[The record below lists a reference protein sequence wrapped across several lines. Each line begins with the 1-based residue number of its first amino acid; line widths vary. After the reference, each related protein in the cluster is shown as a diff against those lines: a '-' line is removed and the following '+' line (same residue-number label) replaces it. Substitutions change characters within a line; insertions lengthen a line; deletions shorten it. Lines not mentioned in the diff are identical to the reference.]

1 MELIAVINWW
11 PSFLKGV
18 IYSTKTHA
26 EPPFKP
32 QPFTL
37 AEQPDFMLS
46 LGVSEFTLNSAS
58 YAYYSAGLLQILIN
72 ESMVRGVTHTMQ
84 NIWDYL
90 RLTDA
95 MSPTQIPSFSPVHLN
110 TSSVGAFIPQVSL
123 VTTYHINAFMSVRI
137 WILINMINQTPTAL
151 LFTNE
156 LSYCL
161 ISRPQNSLFS
171 EKTNKHDNW

>member
-1 MELIAVINWW
+1 MELIAVLALINWW
-11 PSFLKGV
+11 SSFLKGV

-72 ESMVRGVTHTMQ
+72 ESMVRGVTHHAE
-84 NIWDYL
+84 YL
-90 RLTDA
+90 GLPPANRCYVSNPDTLVL
-95 MSPTQIPSFSPVHLN
+95 PSAPKHQFSWRFHSSGNFSYNLSHKCLHVSKNLN
-110 TSSVGAFIPQVSL
+110 
-123 VTTYHINAFMSVRI
+123 
-137 WILINMINQTPTAL
+137 
-151 LFTNE
+151 
-156 LSYCL
+156 SY
-161 ISRPQNSLFS
+161 
-171 EKTNKHDNW
+171 